1 MKKLGIPAL
10 SLVGLGLLACAGQ
23 DSPRIEPESSLRTGN
38 ARVGDRTV
46 AWVESG
52 LEPGPSVPTIVF
64 VHGSP
69 GSWTAWRRF
78 VSDPQL
84 QDRARLVAV
93 DRLGFGGSGRGIPE
107 PSLLLQAEAVA
118 AAAVKSSA
126 EGTRD
131 GRSRRP
137 VLWVGHSYGGPVICR
152 LAVDRPDLVDALLLI
167 AASVDPALE
176 KLRWYNRLA
185 AHIPWLIP
193 KDLETS
199 NLEIL
204 PLKDEL
210 EKLATR
216 LSEIRAPAVVIQGLK
231 DRLVPADNADFLQ
244 RSLSRVEVRKL
255 PDAGHLIPWRRP
267 EVVDRALR
275 QWLDEVGVDGEAQR

>member
-1 MKKLGIPAL
+1 M
-10 SLVGLGLLACAGQ
+10 V
-23 DSPRIEPESSLRTGN
+23 
-38 ARVGDRTV
+38 
-46 AWVESG
+46 WVEAG

-78 VSDPQL
+78 VSDPEL

-93 DRLGFGGSGRGIPE
+93 DRLGFGGSGRGSAE
-107 PSLLLQAEAVA
+107 LSLERQAK
-118 AAAVKSSA
+118 AAAVAVEGAA
-126 EGTRD
+126 EDQVG
-131 GRSRRP
+131 GP

-152 LAVDRPDLVDALLLI
+152 LAVDRPDLVDGLLLI
-167 AASVDPALE
+167 AASVDPGLE
-176 KLRWYNRLA
+176 KLRWYNRFA
-185 AHIPWLIP
+185 ARIPWLIP

-210 EKLATR
+210 LELEPR
-216 LSEIRAPAVVIQGLK
+216 LSEIRAPAVVIQGAK
-231 DRLVPADNADFLQ
+231 DRLVPAANADFLE
-244 RSLSRVEVRKL
+244 RSLPRVELRKL

-267 EVVDRALR
+267 EVVDRELR
-275 QWLDEVGVDGEAQR
+275 QWLDHVGHDAAHP